1 MWLDWGDQETD
12 PFVDF
17 CVKYTDEDREPLQSR
32 LPPELMAK
40 VLEEALVEG
49 SQRCVFTRFMPGMRP
64 CSNDTISTIAN
75 PENSMPEDIQ
85 LGWV

>member
-1 MWLDWGDQETD
+1 MWPNGREDETD
-12 PFVDF
+12 PLADF
-17 CVKYTDEDREPLQSR
+17 CVKYADEDREPLQSH

-75 PENSMPEDIQ
+75 SENSMPEDIQ